1 MFFRV
6 LGRRGAGW
14 VRPLTQCGTSVPMVP
29 YPQPRV
35 CSQHVVISGSAREEE
50 VMQTP
55 SSSEQINQLQSFNT
69 CVISDAIET
78 FGVRLRNEG
87 FATAGFRCLF
97 KSLPPLVGYAAT
109 CKIRSAHPPIVGSGY
124 VERTDWWRHVTS
136 IPSPRVVV
144 MQDTDQ
150 EPGTGA
156 FLGVVH
162 VNILKALGC
171 VGAITNGAARELPG
185 IEASGFQ
192 VFAGRLA
199 ISRAYVH
206 IVEFGGLV
214 EVGGLKI
221 RPGDLLHG
229 DRHGIINV
237 PYDLAPKLP
246 AVAGRIMAKKQQVI
260 ELSKKSGATLE
271 ELGQALREL
280 LDFEMDHLR
289 EGVNQW

>member
-1 MFFRV
+1 MHT
-6 LGRRGAGW
+6 
-14 VRPLTQCGTSVPMVP
+14 PL
-29 YPQPRV
+29 
-35 CSQHVVISGSAREEE
+35 
-50 VMQTP
+50 
-55 SSSEQINQLQSFNT
+55 SSEQINQLRSFNT

-97 KSLPPLVGYAAT
+97 KNFPPLVGYAAT
-109 CKIRSAHPPIVGSGY
+109 CKIRSAHPPIVGSRY
-124 VERTDWWRHVTS
+124 VERIDWWKHITS
-136 IPSPRVVV
+136 VPPPRVVV
-144 MQDTDQ
+144 MQDIDR

-162 VNILKALGC
+162 VNILKAMGC
-171 VGAITNGAARELPG
+171 VGAVTNGAARELND

-206 IVEFGGLV
+206 IVEFGSLV

-221 RPGDLLHG
+221 QPGDLIHG

-237 PYDLAPKLP
+237 PKDLAAQLP
-246 AVAGRIMAKKQQVI
+246 EVAAKISQQKQQVI
-260 ELSKKSGATLE
+260 ELSQKSGASFE
-271 ELGQALREL
+271 ELGLAVREL
-280 LDFEMDHLR
+280 LDFNMEHR
-289 EGVNQW
+289 SEGVNQWK

>member
-1 MFFRV
+1 
-6 LGRRGAGW
+6 
-14 VRPLTQCGTSVPMVP
+14 
-29 YPQPRV
+29 
-35 CSQHVVISGSAREEE
+35 
-50 VMQTP
+50 MQTP
-55 SSSEQINQLQSFNT
+55 LSSDQIKQLQAFNT

-97 KSLPPLVGYAAT
+97 KSFPPLVGYAAT
-109 CKIRSAHPPIVGSGY
+109 CKIRSAHPPIVGSRY
-124 VERTDWWRHVTS
+124 VERTDWWKHITS
-136 IPSPRVVV
+136 VPSPRVVV

-199 ISRAYVH
+199 ISRAYIHV
-206 IVEFGGLV
+206 VEFGGPG

-221 RPGDLLHG
+221 QPGDLLHG

-237 PYDLAPKLP
+237 PQDLATKLP
-246 AVAGRIMAKKQQVI
+246 AVASRIMEKKQQVI
-260 ELSKKSGATLE
+260 ELSKKPGASLE
-271 ELGQALREL
+271 ELGQALRDL
-280 LDFEMDHLR
+280 LDFNMDHLR
-289 EGVNQW
+289 EGVNQWEQR

>member
-1 MFFRV
+1 MHT
-6 LGRRGAGW
+6 
-14 VRPLTQCGTSVPMVP
+14 PL
-29 YPQPRV
+29 
-35 CSQHVVISGSAREEE
+35 
-50 VMQTP
+50 
-55 SSSEQINQLQSFNT
+55 SSEQINQLRPFNT

-87 FATAGFRCLF
+87 FATVGFRCLF
-97 KSLPPLVGYAAT
+97 KNFPPLVGYAAT
-109 CKIRSAHPPIVGSGY
+109 CKIRSAQPPIVGSRY
-124 VERTDWWRHVTS
+124 VESTDWWKHITS
-136 IPSPRVVV
+136 VPPPRVVV

-171 VGAITNGAARELPG
+171 VGAVTNGAARELHG

-214 EVGGLKI
+214 EVGGLRI
-221 RPGDLLHG
+221 QPGDLIHG

-237 PYDLAPKLP
+237 PRDLAGKLP
-246 AVAGRIMAKKQQVI
+246 AVAAKIAEQKQQVI
-260 ELSKKSGATLE
+260 ELSRKSRASFE

-280 LDFEMDHLR
+280 PDFNMIHPGY
-289 EGVNQW
+289 GVNQWK

>member
-1 MFFRV
+1 
-6 LGRRGAGW
+6 LHT
-14 VRPLTQCGTSVPMVP
+14 PL
-29 YPQPRV
+29 
-35 CSQHVVISGSAREEE
+35 
-50 VMQTP
+50 
-55 SSSEQINQLQSFNT
+55 SSEQINQLESFNT

-97 KSLPPLVGYAAT
+97 KNFPPLVGYAAT
-109 CKIRSAHPPIVGSGY
+109 CKIRSAHPPIVGSRY
-124 VERTDWWRHVTS
+124 VERIDWWKHITS
-136 IPSPRVVV
+136 VPPPRVVV
-144 MQDTDQ
+144 MQDIDQ

-162 VNILKALGC
+162 VNILKAMGC
-171 VGAITNGAARELPG
+171 VGAVTNGAARELND

-206 IVEFGGLV
+206 IVEFGSLV

-221 RPGDLLHG
+221 QPGDLIHG

-237 PYDLAPKLP
+237 PKDLAAQLP
-246 AVAGRIMAKKQQVI
+246 EVAAKISQQKQQVI
-260 ELSKKSGATLE
+260 ELSQKSGASFE
-271 ELGQALREL
+271 ELGLAVREL
-280 LDFEMDHLR
+280 LDFNMEHR
-289 EGVNQW
+289 SEGVNQWK